1 MNPLYEIRYLKSA
14 EKDLYDIFDYIKLDN
29 PSAAGSLLDKID
41 DSIALLASN
50 PKMGKIPK
58 NRYIRDKGYRM
69 LIVENYLVFYV
80 LKEKIIQIRRI
91 LHSARNYEFLL

>member
-1 MNPLYEIRYLKSA
+1 MKPNHRLAQTSGNLAALARLKRH
-14 EKDLYDIFDYIKLDN
+14 YIH
-29 PSAAGSLLDKID
+29 PR
-41 DSIALLASN
+41 SILQGNKTFS
-50 PKMGKIPK
+50 PH
-58 NRYIRDKGYRM
+58 IRDRGYRM